1 MTKSLDNKLLEDKT
15 QEADLYIN
23 NHGCKS
29 ILRYIK
35 VLFRSQKVNVSDV
48 LEVGFITRA

>member
-1 MTKSLDNKLLEDKT
+1 MTRSLDNKLLGDKI
-15 QEADLYIN
+15 QEADPYVN

-35 VLFRSQKVNVSDV
+35 VLFRSQEVNVSDV
-48 LEVGFITRA
+48 LEVSL